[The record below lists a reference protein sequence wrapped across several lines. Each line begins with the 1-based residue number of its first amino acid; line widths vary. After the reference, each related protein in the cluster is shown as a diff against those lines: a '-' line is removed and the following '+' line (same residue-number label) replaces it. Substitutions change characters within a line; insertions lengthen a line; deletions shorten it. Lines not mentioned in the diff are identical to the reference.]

1 MTLKADGRIDHHFR
15 KWRYVRRRYSYN
27 NANTSVPGCF
37 PTVKVA
43 GLSLQSSG
51 DQYGFPGDLRLTW
64 PIPRIVG
71 RASAAPLKSAFLS
84 AGSAELHRLCAT
96 ASFMLKT
103 VVRADHE
110 CPENIGR
117 FRCL

>member
-1 MTLKADGRIDHHFR
+1 
-15 KWRYVRRRYSYN
+15 
-27 NANTSVPGCF
+27 
-37 PTVKVA
+37 VKVA
-43 GLSLQSSG
+43 GLSVQSSG

-71 RASAAPLKSAFLS
+71 RASAASLKSAFLS

-96 ASFMLKT
+96 VSCMLEA

-110 CPENIGR
+110 CPENVGQ
-117 FRCL
+117 FRSL